1 MTTISPRP
9 STSHKRL
16 GARRALVYASLILP
30 SVGSIH
36 ASRYLA
42 DWPARADYNRKLRV
56 RLRTEEA
63 ALMAGYIVSGVVA
76 LAVTLYLF
84 IALLFPERF

>member
-1 MTTISPRP
+1 M
-9 STSHKRL
+9 L
-16 GARRALVYASLILP
+16 CV
-30 SVGSIH
+30 
-36 ASRYLA
+36 
-42 DWPARADYNRKLRV
+42 RV
-56 RLRTEEA
+56 RTEEA

>member
-1 MTTISPRP
+1 LDDRP
-9 STSHKRL
+9 ACAAYR
-16 GARRALVYASLILP
+16 
-30 SVGSIH
+30 
-36 ASRYLA
+36 
-42 DWPARADYNRKLRV
+42 RKLCLPV
-56 RLRTEEA
+56 RIEKA

>member
-1 MTTISPRP
+1 VR
-9 STSHKRL
+9 
-16 GARRALVYASLILP
+16 VYAPLTLP
-30 SVGSIH
+30 GVGSVH

-42 DWPARADYNRKLRV
+42 DWPARAAYRRKLRLRV
-56 RLRTEEA
+56 RTEEA

>member
-1 MTTISPRP
+1 V
-9 STSHKRL
+9 
-16 GARRALVYASLILP
+16 LVYAPLTLP
-30 SVGSIH
+30 SVGSVH
-36 ASRYLA
+36 ASRYLD
-42 DWPARADYNRKLRV
+42 DWPARAADHRKLRLRV
-56 RLRTEEA
+56 RTEEA

>member
-1 MTTISPRP
+1 LDGRS
-9 STSHKRL
+9 L
-16 GARRALVYASLILP
+16 GAPHHRQF
-30 SVGSIH
+30 
-36 ASRYLA
+36 
-42 DWPARADYNRKLRV
+42 
-56 RLRTEEA
+56 RLRLRSEEV

>member
-1 MTTISPRP
+1 V
-9 STSHKRL
+9 
-16 GARRALVYASLILP
+16 LVYAPLTLP
-30 SVGSIH
+30 SVGSVH
-36 ASRYLA
+36 ATRYLDGRSLSA
-42 DWPARADYNRKLRV
+42 PHHRQFRLRV
-56 RLRTEEA
+56 RSEEV

>member
-1 MTTISPRP
+1 LDD
-9 STSHKRL
+9 RL
-16 GARRALVYASLILP
+16 ARF
-30 SVGSIH
+30 
-36 ASRYLA
+36 A
-42 DWPARADYNRKLRV
+42 DRRELRV
-56 RLRTEEA
+56 RVRTEEA